1 LHIAPL
7 AENPRV
13 HIASSA
19 QSWGKAYWSESGA
32 PQVALFAS
40 SNYHLRSCA
49 FGPKRAAGL
58 QWVFHSRLHAG
69 SDAYPGACGSCRRH
83 DTALTICVIS
93 MIRRQIVNFKTE
105 SRRPLCSQALP
116 VNRVCL

>member
-1 LHIAPL
+1 MGKGLLVRIRRPPKSPCL
-7 AENPRV
+7 CRV
-13 HIASSA
+13 IITCDPAHSA
-19 QSWGKAYWSESGA
+19 
-32 PQVALFAS
+32 
-40 SNYHLRSCA
+40 
-49 FGPKRAAGL
+49 PKRAAGPQL
-58 QWVFHSRLHAG
+58 VFHSCLHAG

-83 DTALTICVIS
+83 DTALTICVIG